1 MMDANDDVDG
11 AITSI
16 CRSVE
21 VLPSHISAVQQ
32 LVSLIARFV
41 GDFGRI
47 EQLLNLALLI
57 DMTELTSPR
66 AMLVS
71 LSFVFLSLFQTS
83 PGSSTHHCTQSRV
96 GSAPFPT
103 QPEREGSDICRRN
116 TGTHLQ
122 GAVEKGDA

>member
-41 GDFGRI
+41 GDFERI

-57 DMTELTSPR
+57 DMAELTSPR
-66 AMLVS
+66 AMLVG
-71 LSFVFLSLFQTS
+71 LSFV
-83 PGSSTHHCTQSRV
+83 
-96 GSAPFPT
+96 
-103 QPEREGSDICRRN
+103 
-116 TGTHLQ
+116 
-122 GAVEKGDA
+122 

>member
-1 MMDANDDVDG
+1 MVAEASFRLGCLMMDANDDVDG
-11 AITSI
+11 GITSI
-16 CRSVE
+16 CRAVE

-41 GDFGRI
+41 GDFARI

-71 LSFVFLSLFQTS
+71 
-83 PGSSTHHCTQSRV
+83 
-96 GSAPFPT
+96 
-103 QPEREGSDICRRN
+103 
-116 TGTHLQ
+116 
-122 GAVEKGDA
+122 